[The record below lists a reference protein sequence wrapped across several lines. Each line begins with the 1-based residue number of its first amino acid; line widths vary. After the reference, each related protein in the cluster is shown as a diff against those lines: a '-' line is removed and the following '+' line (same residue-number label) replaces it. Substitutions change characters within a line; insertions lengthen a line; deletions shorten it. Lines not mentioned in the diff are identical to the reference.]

1 MPRLRD
7 TLALDIL
14 FIICNIVKCLGMIS
28 HFLLTAAAAA
38 ACKSLLRH
46 LAKLGLLV
54 PETKALR
61 RRIIRYFRT
70 FVIQSLRNN
79 NF

>member
-1 MPRLRD
+1 
-7 TLALDIL
+7 
-14 FIICNIVKCLGMIS
+14 MIS

-61 RRIIRYFRT
+61 RRIIRHFRT

-79 NF
+79 YF